1 MQGFLESRL
10 EISIFRL
17 TFATE
22 MKNKQVMK
30 KIIRAICAH
39 PFRTI
44 ATIGMLALSIH
55 WGYLGLAIFS
65 VPMFALWDSVN
76 F

>member
-1 MQGFLESRL
+1 
-10 EISIFRL
+10 
-17 TFATE
+17 
-22 MKNKQVMK
+22 MK
-30 KIIRAICAH
+30 KILRAICAH

-44 ATIGMLALSIH
+44 ATIGLLALSIH